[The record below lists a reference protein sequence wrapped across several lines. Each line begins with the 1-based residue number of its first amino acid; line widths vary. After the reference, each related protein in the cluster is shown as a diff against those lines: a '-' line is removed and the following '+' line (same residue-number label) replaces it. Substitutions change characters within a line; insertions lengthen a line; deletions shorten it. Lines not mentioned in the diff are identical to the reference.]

1 METKL
6 NFLTFA
12 AFFIA
17 ASVFY
22 NGYNNSLLLV
32 SSILIFM
39 IILLVFKN
47 KDYKTSYLESVF
59 SILSLNFIIY
69 KLFSDFF
76 HLELT
81 ITIFFLFLFFYSFT
95 LEKRFIIKRNILKV
109 SLCVYILFF
118 FMFIICFFCIRSN
131 VYTINFINT
140 TNSISNIQ
148 KNFILTILLISNIPF
163 FLRYFY
169 LFLIDISTKKT
180 SADED
185 KEHMKR
191 DN

>member
-17 ASVFY
+17 ASVFFK
-22 NGYNNSLLLV
+22 GYNNSLLLV
-32 SSILIFM
+32 SSVLIFM
-39 IILLVFKN
+39 VILIIIKN

-81 ITIFFLFLFFYSFT
+81 TTFFFLFLFFYSFT
-95 LEKRFIIKRNILKV
+95 LEKRFIYKKNILKV
-109 SLCVYILFF
+109 SRYVYILYFI
-118 FMFIICFFCIRSN
+118 MFIICFFCIRSN
-131 VYTINFINT
+131 IYTINFFNS
-140 TNSISNIQ
+140 TNSIGNIQ

-169 LFLIDISTKKT
+169 LFFN
-180 SADED
+180 
-185 KEHMKR
+185 R
-191 DN
+191 Q